1 MQAVRIKAVTHQ
13 VNMLT
18 LMLDPCLLSSIFTH
32 ACLTGAAAKLSHVAE
47 KFSTFYSEIE
57 QERQV
62 SAAYTADIFELDFVE
77 ACVI

>member
-1 MQAVRIKAVTHQ
+1 
-13 VNMLT
+13 MLT
-18 LMLDPCLLSSIFTH
+18 LMLNLCLLSSVFTH
-32 ACLTGAAAKLSHVAE
+32 ACSTGAAAKLSHVAE

-62 SAAYTADIFELDFVE
+62 IAACTVDTLSVGLHE